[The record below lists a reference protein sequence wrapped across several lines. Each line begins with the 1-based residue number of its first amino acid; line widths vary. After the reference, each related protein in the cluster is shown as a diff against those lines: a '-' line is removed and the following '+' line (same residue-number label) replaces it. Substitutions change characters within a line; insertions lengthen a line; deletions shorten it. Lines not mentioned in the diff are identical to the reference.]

1 MTQPINP
8 TALPAPLSN
17 YSHAMLVPAGAK
29 LLVCSGQLGAHA
41 DGTVPAGAEAQA
53 RICFDNVR
61 ALLAEA
67 GMDFGDVVR
76 INAYVT
82 GREHMAPYMDV
93 RNELFAARPWPASTL
108 LIVSGFSKPEF
119 VVEVEVIAARAG

>member
-8 TALPAPLSN
+8 TTLPAPLSN
-17 YSHAMLVPAGAK
+17 YSHAMLVPAGAR
-29 LLVCSGQLGAHA
+29 LLVCSGQLGARA
-41 DGTVPAGAEAQA
+41 DGTIPDGAEAQA
-53 RICFDNVR
+53 RTCFDNVR

-67 GMDFGDVVR
+67 GMDLGDVVR

-82 GREHMAPYMDV
+82 GREHMAPYLEV
-93 RNELFAARPWPASTL
+93 RNELFSATPWPASTL

-119 VVEVEVIAARAG
+119 VVEVEVIAAKAG